1 MKDPVTISTGITYDR
16 ESIEKW
22 VFSGK
27 NTTCPVTKQALSGT
41 DDELLTP
48 NVTLRRVIQSW
59 CTLHASHGVERFPTP
74 KPPVTKSHILK
85 LLRQAKSAPE
95 TQAKCLQTLRSI
107 ASENAANKRCMENAG
122 VAEFLAGII
131 ITSNAD
137 NNNNKETSSTDD
149 ALYILHNLGL
159 SEDGLKSILG
169 HDAQFIESLT
179 RVMQR
184 GSYESRA
191 YAVMLLKSMMEATTN
206 PFLLQLT
213 TTLNPSFFHQVIQIL
228 RDNFSRK
235 ASKSALH
242 LLATVCQ
249 SGRNRVKAAEAGA
262 ATVLIELLL
271 DTNEKRYCEW
281 ALSVL
286 EQLCRCAEG
295 RAELLQHAAGLAVVS
310 RKLLRVSQVA
320 NERGLRILY
329 SISKF
334 SATPSVVQEM
344 LQLGVGAKL
353 CLVIQV
359 DCGVGKNKERA
370 AEILKLHAKE
380 WKNSPCIPLDLIHD
394 TIGRDNLT
402 SEMLPTLFSNPAA
415 MHV

>member
-85 LLRQAKSAPE
+85 LLR
-95 TQAKCLQTLRSI
+95 LR
-107 ASENAANKRCMENAG
+107 
-122 VAEFLAGII
+122 
-131 ITSNAD
+131 
-137 NNNNKETSSTDD
+137 
-149 ALYILHNLGL
+149 L

-191 YAVMLLKSMMEATTN
+191 YAVMLLKSTLEATTN
-206 PFLLQLT
+206 PLLLHLT

-295 RAELLQHAAGLAVVS
+295 RAERLQHAAGLAVVS

-394 TIGRDNLT
+394 TIGVN
-402 SEMLPTLFSNPAA
+402 
-415 MHV
+415 